1 MNNITIRREL
11 GKELRK
17 MAVALKEMNRR
28 NKERYLTIAP
38 CPKAEEKKMEYEFP
52 YDEMYLLYDYILEEM
67 KKNKR
72 G

>member
-1 MNNITIRREL
+1 
-11 GKELRK
+11 